1 MKRIPLITSLYNDRH
16 AIFELARKD
25 VKTQYRGSILGYVWT
40 VLHPLLN
47 MLVMWLVFRH
57 MFGRNDPYYPI
68 YLLTGNILF
77 TALRTSTEQALAS
90 IVLNRG
96 LLLRTKMNASLF
108 PVSKSVASMTNF
120 FYSLIA
126 LIPFMIYLS
135 FQQGINLFTYRL
147 LFIFLLLPA
156 FWLFELGLG
165 FFLSAVYVF
174 FRDVKHIYSVFLTL
188 WMYLTPIFYKT
199 EIMDGFSLTLIKL
212 NPMYHFLSY
221 FRDCV
226 YMGATAVN
234 AEGVLSPVLPNF
246 VSLGICY
253 LCGVVAL
260 IIGGC
265 IYKLCK
271 KNIILNI

>member
-47 MLVMWLVFRH
+47 MLVMWLVFRR
-57 MFGRNDPYYPI
+57 MFGRNDPYCPF